1 LKIVCLDLE
10 GVLVPEV
17 WINFA
22 EFTGIQQLRLT
33 TRDVPDYDELMRN
46 RLAILEENGLGLP
59 QIQRVIERMEPLE
72 GARAFLDRLRERYQV
87 IILSDTYY
95 EFAAPLI
102 RKLGSPTLFCHSL
115 QVAESGAITDYCL
128 RQPDSKR
135 KAVEALRTL
144 EFRIIAVGD
153 SYNDTSMLAEA
164 DAGILFRA
172 PDNVTREFPRFPHT
186 ESYDDLDAKID
197 ACADSL

>member
-1 LKIVCLDLE
+1 MKIVCLDLE

-22 EFTGIQQLRLT
+22 EFTGIQKLRLT

-46 RLAILEENGLGLP
+46 RLAILKEHGLGLP
-59 QIQRVIERMEPLE
+59 QIQQVIARMEPLE
-72 GARAFLDRLRERYQV
+72 GARDFLDRLRERYQV

-115 QVAESGAITDYCL
+115 QVAQDGAITDYCL

-135 KAVEALRTL
+135 KAVEALHTL
-144 EFRIIAVGD
+144 NFRIIAVGD
-153 SYNDTSMLAEA
+153 SYNDTNMLAEA

-172 PDNVTREFPRFPHT
+172 PDNVIREFPRFPHT
-186 ESYDDLDAKID
+186 DSYDDLDGKID
-197 ACADSL
+197 ACAASL

>member
-1 LKIVCLDLE
+1 MKIICLDLE

-22 EFTGIQQLRLT
+22 EFTGIRELRLT
-33 TRDVPDYDELMRN
+33 TRDVADYDELMRN
-46 RLAILEENGLGLP
+46 RLAILKKNKLGLP
-59 QIQRVIERMEPLE
+59 QIQGVIAKMEPLE
-72 GARAFLDRLRERYQV
+72 GARDFLDRLRQRYQV

-95 EFAAPLI
+95 EFGAPLV

-115 QVAESGAITDYCL
+115 EVAADGTISDYRL
-128 RQPDSKR
+128 RQQDSKR

-144 EFRIIAVGD
+144 NFRVIAVGD
-153 SYNDTSMLAEA
+153 SYNDTNMLTAA

-172 PDNVTREFPRFPHT
+172 PDNVIREFPGFPHT
-186 ESYDDLDAKID
+186 DTYQKLESQVDE
-197 ACADSL
+197 CARAI

>member
-1 LKIVCLDLE
+1 MKIICLDLE

-22 EFTGIQQLRLT
+22 EFTGIEKLRLT
-33 TRDVPDYDELMRN
+33 TRDVSDYDELMRG
-46 RLAILEENGLGLP
+46 RLAILREHRLGLP
-59 QIQRVIERMEPLE
+59 QIQQVIARMEPLQ
-72 GARAFLDRLRERYQV
+72 GARTFLDRLRQRYQA

-102 RKLGSPTLFCHSL
+102 TKLGSPTLFCHSL
-115 QVAESGAITDYCL
+115 QVAEDGAINDYCL

-144 EFRIIAVGD
+144 NFRVIAVGD
-153 SYNDTSMLAEA
+153 SYNDTNMLAAA
-164 DAGILFRA
+164 DAGILFHA
-172 PDNVTREFPRFPHT
+172 PDNVIREFPGFAHT
-186 ESYDDLDAKID
+186 DDYEDLEAKID
-197 ACADSL
+197 ACARAL

>member
-1 LKIVCLDLE
+1 MKIICLDLE

-22 EFTGIQQLRLT
+22 EFTGIEQLRLT
-33 TRDVPDYDELMRN
+33 TRDVSDYDELMRG
-46 RLAILEENGLGLP
+46 RLAILGEHKLGLP
-59 QIQRVIERMEPLE
+59 QIQQVIAKMEPLE
-72 GARAFLDRLRERYQV
+72 GARAFLDRLRQRYQV

-102 RKLGSPTLFCHSL
+102 AKLGSPTLFCHSL
-115 QVAESGAITDYCL
+115 QVAEDGAITDYCL

-135 KAVEALRTL
+135 KAVQALHTL
-144 EFRIIAVGD
+144 NFRIIAVGD
-153 SYNDTSMLAEA
+153 SYNDTSMLSEA

-172 PDNVTREFPRFPHT
+172 PANVIREFPDFSHAERYDELET
-186 ESYDDLDAKID
+186 EID
-197 ACADSL
+197 ARARVI